1 MLSQSH
7 LAASICRE
15 RVSQINCLQNPP
27 ECVLLN
33 GSTIRLSRLIA
44 AHISPN
50 DEVSFPVLPS
60 SVTAA
65 TEICVKKNS
74 LVGSARCVY
83 QAQIGYVTQP
93 KKDKREE
100 LFVAARVCP
109 PTLGISSILI
119 SCKAL
124 REYFYRIP
132 RNESPPDRRTLY
144 DILRISS
151 AASPA
156 ELRVGFKLCQLELRA
171 KNDPRNE
178 RSFVERAFNI
188 LGDPELRACYDR
200 LLKDPE
206 APALFPYGGFGSL
219 LASGERSR
227 DGNTF
232 FAHRIVAFLPEQHQ
246 RRFRASLR
254 KCDFYD
260 DRALYRDMRRKLEL
274 WIDPA
279 VLHAVWDST
288 WNQWKHL
295 LGTKMEVN
303 ATFVTSGKYRR
314 HRNEW
319 QLVTWETAL
328 PSRLLVRLPADF
340 QEQIAAAKLSYHRFG
355 QYSGTLEKIRA
366 EIQDRPAEKSEIER
380 ILSSLNVPGDLDI
393 AQISWRPD
401 YDPFFYQQL
410 SRRARRIYLFRD
422 EYIFDLEKAVIIETP
437 QLGNATYVFSKPRS
451 MEGFL
456 TIYAGVSKD
465 DIRHNRSNAGEKLGF
480 LCRIIHGGNPRVW
493 ARELRARMGEI
504 PDFAAAATADHN

>member
-219 LASGERSR
+219 LAYS
-227 DGNTF
+227 
-232 FAHRIVAFLPEQHQ
+232 ALPY
-246 RRFRASLR
+246 AS
-254 KCDFYD
+254 
-260 DRALYRDMRRKLEL
+260 
-274 WIDPA
+274 
-279 VLHAVWDST
+279 
-288 WNQWKHL
+288 
-295 LGTKMEVN
+295 
-303 ATFVTSGKYRR
+303 VTS
-314 HRNEW
+314 
-319 QLVTWETAL
+319 TMIA
-328 PSRLLVRLPADF
+328 PSTVICAGNWSYGSIRLF
-340 QEQIAAAKLSYHRFG
+340 CTRFG
-355 QYSGTLEKIRA
+355 IPPGTNGNIC
-366 EIQDRPAEKSEIER
+366 SEQR
-380 ILSSLNVPGDLDI
+380 
-393 AQISWRPD
+393 WR
-401 YDPFFYQQL
+401 
-410 SRRARRIYLFRD
+410 
-422 EYIFDLEKAVIIETP
+422 
-437 QLGNATYVFSKPRS
+437 
-451 MEGFL
+451 
-456 TIYAGVSKD
+456 
-465 DIRHNRSNAGEKLGF
+465 
-480 LCRIIHGGNPRVW
+480 
-493 ARELRARMGEI
+493 
-504 PDFAAAATADHN
+504 